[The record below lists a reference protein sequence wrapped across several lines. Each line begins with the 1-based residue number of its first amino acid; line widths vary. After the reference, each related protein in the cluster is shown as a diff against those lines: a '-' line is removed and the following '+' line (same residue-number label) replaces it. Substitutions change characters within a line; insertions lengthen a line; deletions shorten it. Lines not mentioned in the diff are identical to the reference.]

1 MNRSRRRVL
10 VLVDRYPETTETY
23 VKSEIEALARD
34 YDVTVVSRHAARLP
48 FANHPPF
55 RTANDIN
62 VLRDIVADVRPSV
75 LHTHYLWNAPTLQ
88 VLAEPHGI
96 PFTVRAHSCD
106 TMPGCA
112 GESSAH
118 LVDAA
123 AAVRSDLCRGV
134 LTFPFTR
141 PALVR
146 AGIPDDKLFDCF
158 PVFDFE
164 KFHDESENGDGV
176 MHVGSCQPKKG
187 MDEFLHVAGR
197 MPSLRF
203 NLYAVGPRVEM
214 LRRINVVHGNAARI
228 SDPVDPDVMPAV
240 YKQHRWLA
248 YTACMKLRS
257 VGWPVA
263 IAEAQAAGVGV
274 CLPRLR
280 PDLEDYVGEGA
291 YLYETRSELEAM
303 LARPV
308 PDAMRTAGFAQARK
322 SDVRRHLPQLTDL
335 WH

>member
-1 MNRSRRRVL
+1 M
-10 VLVDRYPETTETY
+10 
-23 VKSEIEALARD
+23 
-34 YDVTVVSRHAARLP
+34 
-48 FANHPPF
+48 
-55 RTANDIN
+55 
-62 VLRDIVADVRPSV
+62 RPSA
-75 LHTHYLWNAPTLQ
+75 LHTHYLWNAPTLRA
-88 VLAEPHGI
+88 LSEPRGI

-141 PALVR
+141 PALEE
-146 AGIPDDKLFDCF
+146 AGVPGEKLFDCF

-164 KFHDESENGDGV
+164 KFHDESGNGAGV

-187 MDEFLHVAGR
+187 MDEFLLVAGR

-203 NLYAVGPRVEM
+203 SLYAIGPRVEM
-214 LRRINVVHGNAARI
+214 LRKINVVHGNAAQI
-228 SDPVDPDVMPAV
+228 SDPVDPDAMPAV
-240 YKQHRWLA
+240 YKLHRWLA
-248 YTACMKLRS
+248 YTACTKLRS

-274 CLPRLR
+274 CLPKLR
-280 PDLEDYVGEGA
+280 PDLEDYVGAGA

-303 LARPV
+303 LAQPV
-308 PDAMRTAGFAQARK
+308 PDAMRAAGFTQARK
-322 SDVRRHLPQLTDL
+322 SDVRGHLSQLTDL